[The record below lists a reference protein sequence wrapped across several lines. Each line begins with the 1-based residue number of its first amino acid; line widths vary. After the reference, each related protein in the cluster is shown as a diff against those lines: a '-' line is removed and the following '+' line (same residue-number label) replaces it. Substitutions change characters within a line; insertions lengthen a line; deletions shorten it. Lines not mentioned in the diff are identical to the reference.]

1 MITKQG
7 APRAPLSKERDRL
20 LRNYERVRALTHEM
34 IEGAVDLDDR
44 ELSARI
50 EDIVFRAAGSGV
62 ARCCR
67 VTTYL
72 IGGTLLNYDGSI
84 HACRRTP
91 ERKPDL
97 YDRTMRGLNRGRT

>member
-1 MITKQG
+1 MSSKPG
-7 APRAPLSKERDRL
+7 APRAPFSKERERL
-20 LRNYERVRALTHEM
+20 MRNYERVRSITRQA
-34 IEGAVDLDDR
+34 IENPEALDDR

-50 EDIVFRAAGSGV
+50 EDIVFSFGDGF
-62 ARCCR
+62 ARCCK

-72 IGGTLLNYDGSI
+72 VRGTLLNYDGSI

>member
-7 APRAPLSKERDRL
+7 APLAPLSKERDRL
-20 LRNYERVRALTHEM
+20 LRNYERVRIVARESHSVSSLS
-34 IEGAVDLDDR
+34 DR
-44 ELSARI
+44 ELAALT
-50 EDIVFRAAGSGV
+50 EDMVFRAAGNGA
-62 ARCCR
+62 ARCCK

-72 IGGTLLNYDGSI
+72 IAGTLLNYDGSI
-84 HACRRTP
+84 HACRRKP